1 MNSGFGGSRSV
12 AAPGEATGSR
22 RTVGASESTGSRRAA
37 GAAETTGSRRAV
49 GAAESTGSRRSLG
62 ASESTGSR
70 RAEGAAESTGS
81 RRAVGASETT
91 GSRRAVGASESTG
104 SRRAVGA
111 AESTGS
117 RRAVGASETTG
128 SRRAVRASESTG
140 SRRAVGTSETTG
152 SRRAISASETT
163 GSRRAISAS
172 ETTGSRRAISATET
186 TGSRRAISASETTG
200 SRRVVG
206 ESSGYR
212 RAGEGTSTRIL
223 AVDGRP
229 QLGRRR
235 AGAGESTGS
244 HRVAPGEAT
253 GSHRVLG
260 EAKRGIAK
268 WPIVAGVFVVLL
280 VLGILGW
287 GWADSIVAN
296 RAEAQASACAEGD
309 SNLSVVAAPS
319 VAPAVTAAAER
330 WNQAKTVVHAH
341 CVHVQVQAID
351 DQRVLLALTGRG
363 NLDSIGG
370 QPAVWIPETSATIT
384 ELTTARPTLL
394 TSPAEPLAANAPAD
408 YPCAVLTAEDVD
420 EVQQRASQRFRN
432 YLQEPAQQADFTRL
446 LHPGA

>member
-1 MNSGFGGSRSV
+1 MGRHSRGDDPAHGRPEAGEPTGYRQAAPRPGEAVGAFPVDPGSASGYQRMPGGAPGDGPYGATAGVSHGVAPGVPAGGRTPPVEAGSRRV
-12 AAPGEATGSR
+12 GGFAAPGE
-22 RTVGASESTGSRRAA
+22 
-37 GAAETTGSRRAV
+37 TTGGRRAV
-49 GAAESTGSRRSLG
+49 GTIES
-62 ASESTGSR
+62 
-70 RAEGAAESTGS
+70 
-81 RRAVGASETT
+81 T

-104 SRRAVGA
+104 SRRAVG
-111 AESTGS
+111 
-117 RRAVGASETTG
+117 
-128 SRRAVRASESTG
+128 
-140 SRRAVGTSETTG
+140 
-152 SRRAISASETT
+152 
-163 GSRRAISAS
+163 
-172 ETTGSRRAISATET
+172 
-186 TGSRRAISASETTG
+186 
-200 SRRVVG
+200 

-212 RAGEGTSTRIL
+212 RGRAGESTGTQRIL

-235 AGAGESTGS
+235 AGAGETTGS
-244 HRVAPGEAT
+244 HRIAAPGEAT
-253 GSHRVLG
+253 GSHRVVG

-309 SNLSVVAAPS
+309 SNLNVVAAPS

-330 WNQAKTVVHAH
+330 WNQARTVVHAH

-370 QPAVWIPETSATIT
+370 QPAVWIPETTATIT

-408 YPCAVLTAEDVD
+408 YPCAVLTAENVD

-446 LHPGA
+446 RNPGA

>member
-1 MNSGFGGSRSV
+1 MAV
-12 AAPGEATGSR
+12 PGEA
-22 RTVGASESTGSRRAA
+22 TGSRRAA
-37 GAAETTGSRRAV
+37 GAAEPTVRRD
-49 GAAESTGSRRSLG
+49 AA
-62 ASESTGSR
+62 
-70 RAEGAAESTGS
+70 
-81 RRAVGASETT
+81 
-91 GSRRAVGASESTG
+91 GASESTG

-111 AESTGS
+111 T
-117 RRAVGASETTG
+117 ETTG
-128 SRRAVRASESTG
+128 SRRT
-140 SRRAVGTSETTG
+140 VGATETTG
-152 SRRAISASETT
+152 SRRTVSATETT
-163 GSRRAISAS
+163 GSRRTVSAT
-172 ETTGSRRAISATET
+172 ETTGSRRTVSATET
-186 TGSRRAISASETTG
+186 TGSRRA
-200 SRRVVG
+200 VG

-212 RAGEGTSTRIL
+212 RGRAGEGTSTRIL

-309 SNLSVVAAPS
+309 SNLNVVAAPS

-330 WNQAKTVVHAH
+330 WNQARTVVHAH

-370 QPAVWIPETSATIT
+370 QPAVWIPETTATIT

-394 TSPAEPLAANAPAD
+394 TSPSEPLAANARAD

-432 YLQEPAQQADFTRL
+432 YLQEPAQQADFARL
-446 LHPGA
+446 LNPGA

>member
-1 MNSGFGGSRSV
+1 MGRHSRGDDPAHGRPEAGEPTGYRQAAPRPGEAVGAFPVDPGSASGYQRVPGGAPGDGPYGAAAGVPRGAAPGVSHGVAPGVPAGGRTPPVEAGSRRAGGFAAPGETTGSRRAVNSGFRGARSV

-22 RTVGASESTGSRRAA
+22 R
-37 GAAETTGSRRAV
+37 
-49 GAAESTGSRRSLG
+49 
-62 ASESTGSR
+62 
-70 RAEGAAESTGS
+70 
-81 RRAVGASETT
+81 AVGASEPTV
-91 GSRRAVGASESTG
+91 GRGAVGASESTG

-111 AESTGS
+111 T
-117 RRAVGASETTG
+117 ETTG
-128 SRRAVRASESTG
+128 SRRAVSATETTG
-140 SRRAVGTSETTG
+140 GRRAV
-152 SRRAISASETT
+152 
-163 GSRRAISAS
+163 
-172 ETTGSRRAISATET
+172 SATET
-186 TGSRRAISASETTG
+186 TGSRRA
-200 SRRVVG
+200 VG

-212 RAGEGTSTRIL
+212 RGRAGEGTSTRIL

-309 SNLSVVAAPS
+309 SNLNVVAAPS

-330 WNQAKTVVHAH
+330 WNQARTVVHAH

-370 QPAVWIPETSATIT
+370 QPAVWIPETTATIT

-394 TSPAEPLAANAPAD
+394 TSPAEPLAANARAD

-432 YLQEPAQQADFTRL
+432 YLQEPAQQADFARL
-446 LHPGA
+446 LNPGA